1 MTLFTGR
8 LTGCQRDG
16 DNLQNTEPG
25 SMLSREREHDF
36 SPSIERTLISFV
48 LVNSVFLNS
57 ASRASDSLDSAL
69 QTFPGRLWISK
80 KTIGSTAS
88 PPAFPR
94 FHELLWCCLERLDKC
109 LFERKPTTQISQ

>member
-16 DNLQNTEPG
+16 DNFQNTEPG

-36 SPSIERTLISFV
+36 SPGIERTLISFV

-57 ASRASDSLDSAL
+57 ASRASDSPDSAL
-69 QTFPGRLWISK
+69 QTFPGRHVDQQENNRINCQSASVSTLPRTAVVLPR
-80 KTIGSTAS
+80 KTG
-88 PPAFPR
+88 
-94 FHELLWCCLERLDKC
+94 
-109 LFERKPTTQISQ
+109 